1 MKQIEL
7 GKNKNF
13 LRIISLLLAAVLWI
27 YVVSQSNLN
36 TNSNLVN
43 TKLEYYNIGES
54 LSVEG
59 PSTVGVRVWG
69 AQSHGTITAYVD
81 MAGLSEGNYTLDVKV
96 KPVEGA
102 LLTRVEPDKIEVRVA
117 QQQKRILPI
126 QHVVSENPP
135 EGYNLT
141 NILIIPEKCVIQGE
155 EQYIK
160 NVASI
165 VVPLDLKNKTSI
177 SEDIIG
183 LEARD
188 QAGNVLTE
196 GIRLVPE
203 SVQVYSVIEA
213 QRDRFT
219 MNIKPQISG
228 KPADGYVLKKVTV
241 EPAQVSVVGEKTII
255 NKLGSIST
263 QNIDLQGLSESF
275 TTFIDLQVNPSII
288 AYPSNV
294 KVTVEIEKNNEE
306 VTR

>member
-1 MKQIEL
+1 MKKIEI
-7 GKNKNF
+7 GKNKTF
-13 LRIISLLLAAVLWI
+13 LKIVSLLLAAVLWI
-27 YVVSQSNLN
+27 YVVSQSNL
-36 TNSNLVN
+36 TTSSNLVN

-69 AQSHGTITAYVD
+69 VQSPGTITAYVD
-81 MAGLSEGNYTLDVKV
+81 LAGLSEGNYTLDVKV

-102 LLTRVEPDKIEVRVA
+102 LLTRVEPDKIEVRIA
-117 QQQKRILPI
+117 EQQKRVLPI
-126 QHVVSENPP
+126 QHVISENPP
-135 EGYNLT
+135 DGYNLT

-165 VVPLDLKNKTSI
+165 VVPLNLKNKTSI

-196 GIRLVPE
+196 GIHLVPE

-213 QRDRFT
+213 QREKFT
-219 MNIKPQISG
+219 MNIRPQVSG
-228 KPADGYVLKKVTV
+228 NLADGYILKKVTV
-241 EPAQVSVVGEKTII
+241 EPAQVSVVGEKSII
-255 NKLGSIST
+255 DRLGSIST

-275 TTFIDLQVNPSII
+275 TTFIDLQVDPSII

-306 VTR
+306 GTR